1 MVMVG
6 LPAPEI
12 FAPIAFRKF
21 ARSTTSGSHAA
32 LSMTVTPS
40 ANVAAIITFAVPKTV
55 EPARPPRNIVE
66 PTSFFTEAST

>member
-1 MVMVG
+1 MVIVG

-12 FAPIAFRKF
+12 CAPIALRKF

-40 ANVAAIITFAVPKTV
+40 ASVAAIITLAVPSTV
-55 EPARPPRNIVE
+55 EPARPPRNIAD
-66 PTSFFTEAST
+66 PTSRLALA

>member
-12 FAPIAFRKF
+12 FAPMAFRNF

-32 LSMTVTPS
+32 LSMTVTPAAS
-40 ANVAAIITFAVPKTV
+40 VAAIITLAVPSTV
-55 EPARPPRNIVE
+55 DPDRPPRNVMV
-66 PTSFFTEAST
+66 PPSCFAAAST

>member
-40 ANVAAIITFAVPKTV
+40 ASVAAIITFAVPSTV
-55 EPARPPRNIVE
+55 EPARPPRNIDA
-66 PTSFFTEAST
+66 PASFFAVAST